1 MLEDLILFRKS
12 KGANVRVIDSTISKR
27 EVTIKATGKLKNDI
41 DVNIMVTYWNTPVS
55 YNMLYGEG
63 QGFII
68 TNDDN
73 NNNDTA
79 TFKEYGIGKIIE
91 NSNKVSWRGSVFF
104 IPIQMENYPFS
115 IPQQDYLKQ
124 KKIILLELL
133 LKKYGNGNK
142 ATFYV

>member
-12 KGANVRVIDSTISKR
+12 KGANVRVIDSTIFKR

-91 NSNKVSWRGSVFF
+91 NSNKVYGEVLFF
-104 IPIQMENYPFS
+104 LNQF
-115 IPQQDYLKQ
+115 KW
-124 KKIILLELL
+124 KIILSQ
-133 LKKYGNGNK
+133 YHNRII
-142 ATFYV
+142 